1 MREIQML
8 LIVSLPVSRRAHQSL
23 PDRLLPTTCGLRRCF
38 TFALVVVITSC
49 AVLIDRFCP
58 LFNLPPLCSLFA
70 CWL

>member
-1 MREIQML
+1 ML

-23 PDRLLPTTCGLRRCF
+23 PDRLLSTTCGMRRCF

-58 LFNLPPLCSLFA
+58 LFTPWNLPPLYFLSL
-70 CWL
+70 CWF